1 MNSLAEKFDSTITW
15 ELGIIW
21 YDYSHHSNHHLL
33 SEGSAGLCPNVR
45 GLSTWKSVFTR
56 QQSWAQ
62 SQQQRVDAGHCR
74 GRFQKSL
81 GGLLRAQLRQPGSEF
96 AGGAVPAAMLP
107 CKKLRGQSGAS
118 SSFPWPRLDLA
129 PHWCGKCSFS
139 KTSSVEMVGG
149 LDS

>member
-62 SQQQRVDAGHCR
+62 SQQQRGCGALQGQVPEEPGRVAAGTAEAAWLRVRWR
-74 GRFQKSL
+74 GS
-81 GGLLRAQLRQPGSEF
+81 ACSN
-96 AGGAVPAAMLP
+96 AAL
-107 CKKLRGQSGAS
+107 
-118 SSFPWPRLDLA
+118 
-129 PHWCGKCSFS
+129 
-139 KTSSVEMVGG
+139 
-149 LDS
+149 